1 MCNLLT
7 IDGEHIDLT
16 HHEGAG
22 CTCLLSG
29 NPENCTE
36 AKTDTVQD
44 KTFEALGREVYRAV
58 LKKAEQERC
67 GRGEWVKVM
76 VEFEV

>member
-7 IDGEHIDLT
+7 IEGENIDLS
-16 HHEGAG
+16 HYMDAG

-29 NPENCTE
+29 KQENCTE
-36 AKTDTVQD
+36 AKTDTMQD
-44 KTFEALGREVYRAV
+44 KTFEALGREVYRAL
-58 LKKAEQERC
+58 LKRVQQEHR
-67 GRGEWVKVM
+67 GSGEWVKVM